1 MQITPDKDKVK
12 SLPFFFIIG
21 RPRSGTTLL
30 RTLFDAHPEVII
42 PLESPLIIDLYNKY
56 GKVKIWDKKKLLSF
70 YQDVQNQRKFESWTI
85 DKDRLKD
92 DIFAC
97 EGETSFQL
105 LCKIVYY
112 NYISFFDKKD
122 IKLLGDKNPVYSLYS
137 FYTKRLIKIFP
148 EAKFIHITRD
158 YRDNILSIQK
168 VDFEA
173 PILPLLAY
181 RWKYST
187 KQIKKVKDKHP
198 ESFYTIKYEDMVK
211 NPGRHIEKLCNFL
224 GIEYTSSVLEFRRKK
239 DEILKVYSKEQVE
252 EYHKNLFSPINTTK
266 INLWKK
272 QMSERDI
279 KIADMVVG
287 KYAELSGYSRKYK
300 KLNILIYLLILP
312 AIIYGRLWY
321 LLIKFFIDKLP
332 YKTRLRIIKKEPVL
346 AKLYR
351 KLFKYK

>member
-1 MQITPDKDKVK
+1 MQITPDKNKVK

-30 RTLFDAHPEVII
+30 RTLFDANPEVII
-42 PLESPLIIDLYNKY
+42 PLECPLIIDLYSKY
-56 GKVKIWDKKKLLSF
+56 GKTKIWDKKKLLSF
-70 YQDVQNQRKFESWTI
+70 YVDIQNQREFESWTI
-85 DKDRLKD
+85 DKDKLKD

-97 EGETSFQL
+97 EGETSFNSM
-105 LCKIVYY
+105 CKIIYY

-168 VDFEA
+168 IDFEA

-181 RWKYST
+181 RWKYSF
-187 KQIKKVKDKHP
+187 KQINKVKNKHP
-198 ESFYTIKYEDMVK
+198 ELFYTIKYEELVK
-211 NPGRHIEKLCNFL
+211 DPGYHLQNLCDFL
-224 GIEYTSSVLEFRRKK
+224 KIEYSLEMLEFRKKK
-239 DEILKVYSKEQVE
+239 DEVLKVHSELIEKYQ
-252 EYHKNLFSPINTTK
+252 KNLFAPINTTK

-272 QMSERDI
+272 QMSDRDI
-279 KIADMVVG
+279 KVADMVVG

-300 KLNILIYLLILP
+300 KLNILIYLCILP

-321 LLIKFFIDKLP
+321 LLIKYFIDKLP
-332 YKTRLRIIKKEPVL
+332 YKTRMRIIKKEPVL

-351 KLFKYK
+351 KLFN